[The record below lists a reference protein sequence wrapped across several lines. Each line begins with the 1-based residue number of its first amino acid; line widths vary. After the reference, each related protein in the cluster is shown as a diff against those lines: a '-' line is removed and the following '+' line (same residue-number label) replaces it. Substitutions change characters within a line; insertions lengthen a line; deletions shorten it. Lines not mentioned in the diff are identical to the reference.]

1 MNIIYI
7 YLCVCVRIHNAYTHT
22 PHTCCARFASCALV
36 LSIEG
41 TETYAAGVINPH
53 SHILKRLKRM
63 FDLLLTLEK
72 KAL

>member
-1 MNIIYI
+1 M
-7 YLCVCVRIHNAYTHT
+7 CVCAYTQCIHTHT